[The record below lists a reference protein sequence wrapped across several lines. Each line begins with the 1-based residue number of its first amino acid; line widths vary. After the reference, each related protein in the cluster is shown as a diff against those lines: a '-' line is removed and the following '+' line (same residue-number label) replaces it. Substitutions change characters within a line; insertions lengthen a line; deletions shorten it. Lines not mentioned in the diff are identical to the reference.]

1 MQDHAELLRK
11 RREADRRRRRE
22 AMGLP
27 LDAVLAAEPCKT
39 QEERRERKRNR
50 DRKAKAKKLGMTL
63 EAYLIHLDAWR
74 ALKIAPKAARARAGK
89 PKGAEASIG
98 SNWKKKKPGAVY
110 MKAFY
115 GW

>member
-11 RREADRRRRRE
+11 RREADRRRRRV

-27 LDAVLAAEPCKT
+27 LDAVLVTEPCKS

-50 DRKAKAKKLGMTL
+50 DRRAKAKQMGITL
-63 EAYLIHLDAWR
+63 EEYLIHLDAWR
-74 ALKIAPKAARARAGK
+74 AQKLAPKAVAKRTRK
-89 PKGAEASIG
+89 RKDAEATTTKV
-98 SNWKKKKPGAVY
+98 WKKKKPGAVW
-110 MKAFY
+110 MRAFY